1 MPWRL
6 IDSDLAAPAYA
17 TACDEAMMMARH
29 QDIIPNSLHLY
40 RRATPTVS
48 IGYFE
53 KMEEVVDIEQVRSR
67 GVDPVRRV
75 SGGSAI
81 FTDSGQLIYSVIL
94 DSQTVP
100 ESPGETFEFIC
111 QGIIKAL
118 ELLDVA
124 AEFKPVNDILV
135 SGRKISGSAQTR
147 KWGVVLQHGTLM
159 VDTDF
164 ETMFAV
170 LKPGRKGRTKD
181 SLTSLAKE
189 LNPVPSMERV
199 KKAVVDGFSSAF
211 NVDVIKGALTG
222 YEERT
227 TERLMKERYGR
238 EDYTFRA

>member
-1 MPWRL
+1 
-6 IDSDLAAPAYA
+6 
-17 TACDEAMMMARH
+17 
-29 QDIIPNSLHLY
+29 
-40 RRATPTVS
+40 
-48 IGYFE
+48 
-53 KMEEVVDIEQVRSR
+53 
-67 GVDPVRRV
+67 
-75 SGGSAI
+75 
-81 FTDSGQLIYSVIL
+81 
-94 DSQTVP
+94 
-100 ESPGETFEFIC
+100 
-111 QGIIKAL
+111 
-118 ELLDVA
+118 
-124 AEFKPVNDILV
+124 
-135 SGRKISGSAQTR
+135 
-147 KWGVVLQHGTLM
+147 VVLQHGTLM